1 VTSRAVSINS
11 RAAGLIVRF
20 LTKQEYPRFLESSIP
35 EILDSSTDKLDV
47 RTQSAGSGGCR
58 ALLSPAKAPPGQA
71 PTGSTEIKHD
81 GFRIMARCDAKG
93 VRLITRNGNDFTK
106 RFPLVVAAVA
116 ALPVHSCLI
125 DVSGRSSLQCRR
137 TDLRRGIGKV

>member
-20 LTKQEYPRFLESSIP
+20 LTKQEYPRFLEYSIP

-71 PTGSTEIKHD
+71 PTGSTE
-81 GFRIMARCDAKG
+81 IMARCDAKG